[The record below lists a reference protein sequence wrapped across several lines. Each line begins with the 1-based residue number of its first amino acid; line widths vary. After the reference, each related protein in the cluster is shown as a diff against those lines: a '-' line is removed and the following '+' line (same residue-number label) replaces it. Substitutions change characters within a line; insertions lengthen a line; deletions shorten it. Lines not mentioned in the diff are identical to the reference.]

1 MEEASRCGRL
11 FQWEGMPMGTVGEF
25 LGNAGLMAAV
35 ITLVEFLIKRHDAKK
50 GKMAEIEIKL
60 DNIDKRLEKTEK
72 DELRTQLL
80 LLISDYP
87 DNKEGIMTLGQ
98 HYFGDLRGN
107 WYATSIFNQWLEQTG
122 TAKPEWFK
130 EE

>member
-1 MEEASRCGRL
+1 
-11 FQWEGMPMGTVGEF
+11 MGTVGEF

-35 ITLVEFLIKRHDAKK
+35 IALVEYLIKRHDAKK
-50 GKMAEIEIKL
+50 GKMTDIETKL
-60 DNIDKRLEKTEK
+60 DNIDKRLIKTEK

-98 HYFGDLRGN
+98 HYFGDLNGN
-107 WYATSIFNQWLEQTG
+107 WYATAIFNGWLEKTG

-130 EE
+130 EEKA